1 MTTIS
6 IFFKCSSNKSL
17 RVEQW
22 GFLGSLRG
30 GKIVGVDG
38 NGCHGGN
45 APSVAY
51 FCFCFCGCLEA
62 FFFVNGCVCVC
73 VSMRVCHFVLLS
85 LPFFYFIF
93 YRKINF
99 APFMNIPS
107 S

>member
-22 GFLGSLRG
+22 GVFGVVGG

-73 VSMRVCHFVLLS
+73 VYASVPLCAAFPAFLL
-85 LPFFYFIF
+85 FYFL
-93 YRKINF
+93 
-99 APFMNIPS
+99 
-107 S
+107 